1 MSIMKSYL
9 HELFVTVSNT
19 PIPNGVTVRQIM
31 EFEQVKSLVK
41 SCNTLRI
48 PEVDILVAIAR
59 GKEKSDSKRQKVSA

>member
-1 MSIMKSYL
+1 MSILKSYL

-19 PIPNGVTVRQIM
+19 PFPDGVTVRQIM
-31 EFEQVKSLVK
+31 EFDKVKGLVK

-59 GKEKSDSKRQKVSA
+59 GKEKSDAKRKTS